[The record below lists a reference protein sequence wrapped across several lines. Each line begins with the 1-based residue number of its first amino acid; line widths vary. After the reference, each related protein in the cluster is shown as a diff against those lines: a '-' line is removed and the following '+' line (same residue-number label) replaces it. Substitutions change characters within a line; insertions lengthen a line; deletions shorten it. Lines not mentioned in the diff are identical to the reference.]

1 MSEQGYDDQI
11 IEDGKSFWELGQYK
25 RTVKRIDDGHR
36 LCNDLV
42 MMLNE
47 RSELEKKYAKS
58 LRNWSKKW
66 NDLIEKGSE
75 YGTTK
80 SAWKAV
86 LTEADR
92 KCDLHLEI
100 GSKLIQDV
108 QSSIKAWQKENY
120 HKKMMNGFKETIE
133 ADEAFRKAQKPWA
146 KLYNRVQQTKK
157 AYHVACKQEHSAANL
172 EKNALEDTTMSP
184 DQVKKLQDKV
194 EKCRHE
200 CEKTKDKYS
209 KALEDITDMNARYME
224 DMNTHFDKTQHF
236 EKNRLDFFK
245 ETLIHL
251 HRVLDLSQNAQ
262 FAEVYSNFIT
272 TVQNA
277 DSDKD
282 LKWWKNTNGSGMP
295 MNWPTFEEY
304 SEDLSRMISSKK
316 SRGNVGGGEKA
327 VAISSFRSTSEYSN
341 QDYNTMDRNYGDVEH
356 QVYSSYSTQS
366 GYSGEHDA
374 YNNYGS
380 DQDGGNP
387 FGDDEMNGDGVE
399 VRALYDYQGA
409 ESDELT
415 FNQGDIITKL
425 EDEDEQGWCKGRI
438 NGVVGLYPASYGEAI
453 N

>member
-1 MSEQGYDDQI
+1 MSEQGYEDQI

-66 NDLIEKGSE
+66 SDLIEKGPE

-86 LTEADR
+86 LTESDR

-108 QSSIKAWQKENY
+108 QQSIKAWQKENY

-172 EKNALEDTTMSP
+172 EKNAAEDTNMSP

-194 EKCRHE
+194 EKCRNE
-200 CEKTKDKYS
+200 CEKTKDKYT
-209 KALEDITDMNARYME
+209 KALEDITGMNARYME
-224 DMNTHFDKTQHF
+224 DMNMHFDKTQQF
-236 EKNRLDFFK
+236 EQSRLDFFK
-245 ETLIHL
+245 ETLLQL
-251 HRVLDLSQNAQ
+251 HQVLDLSQNQQ
-262 FAEVYSNFIT
+262 FTQVYSNFVT

-304 SEDLSRMISSKK
+304 SEDLSRAITSKK
-316 SRGNVGGGEKA
+316 SRGNVSGVGDKG
-327 VAISSFRSTSEYSN
+327 VAISSYRSTSEYSN
-341 QDYNTMDRNYGDVEH
+341 QDYNTM
-356 QVYSSYSTQS
+356 SSTQS
-366 GYSGEHDA
+366 GYSGDQDPSA

-380 DQDGGNP
+380 DPDGGNP
-387 FGDDEMNGDGVE
+387 FDDEDHEDHDEMNGEGIQ
-399 VRALYDYQGA
+399 VRALYDYTGA

-415 FNQGDIITKL
+415 FNQGDIIIKL

-438 NGVVGLYPASYGEAI
+438 HGHVGLYPASYGESI
-453 N
+453 